1 MRPRT
6 NYPSQDL
13 EKQRADRSK
22 GDSPPHR
29 AGSAITDSGFLSQSS
44 LNGASMSPV
53 TRERT
58 ASLNKL
64 PGLSGADK
72 INLLQ
77 GGSFSTSA
85 LNTLPGSTVF
95 SSSQEVIV
103 DKDGMVEI
111 PGKGW

>member
-1 MRPRT
+1 
-6 NYPSQDL
+6 
-13 EKQRADRSK
+13 
-22 GDSPPHR
+22 
-29 AGSAITDSGFLSQSS
+29 
-44 LNGASMSPV
+44 MSPV

-64 PGLSGADK
+64 PGLSGVDK

>member
-1 MRPRT
+1 
-6 NYPSQDL
+6 
-13 EKQRADRSK
+13 
-22 GDSPPHR
+22 
-29 AGSAITDSGFLSQSS
+29 
-44 LNGASMSPV
+44 MSPV